1 MSGGHFD
8 YNQFR
13 LTDISREIMSLIN
26 SNEVPNEFRQARKYP
41 TDILDKFEV
50 AMIILDTAADIV
62 HHIDYL
68 VEGDIGED
76 TFREL
81 YNKAIKDFCT
91 KLAEHQLT

>member
-1 MSGGHFD
+1 
-8 YNQFR
+8 
-13 LTDISREIMSLIN
+13 
-26 SNEVPNEFRQARKYP
+26 
-41 TDILDKFEV
+41 
-50 AMIILDTAADIV
+50 MIILDTAADIV

-68 VEGDIGED
+68 VEGDIGQD